1 MKALISVS
9 NKDNIVA
16 FAKTLVEKG
25 FEIVS
30 TGGTLKVLLE
40 NGITAQAI
48 SEYTGFP
55 EILDGRVK
63 TLHPKV
69 HGAILAD
76 RSNKNHIKTCK
87 DHDIE
92 CFNLVVVNLYPFEQ
106 TIADPSKKVSDAIEN
121 IDIGGPTLL
130 RAAAKNFNSTCVVV
144 NPDDYDDVLE
154 NISDKNGDVNIQLR
168 KTLATKAFLH
178 VAQYD
183 IAIAN
188 YYTNQFL
195 EGESGM
201 PDIINPV
208 LEKVADLRYGENPH
222 QNAAFYSVSS
232 RLKNKP
238 FQQLHGKELSYN
250 NIIDIASAIDIVKS
264 FTIPAAAVIKHTNPC
279 GAATGDSLKEAYQKA
294 YDADPLSAYGSIV
307 GLNRIV
313 DIKTAEL
320 MSKNFIEVIIAPD
333 FEKEAFELLSKKTS
347 LRLIKS
353 SNDDNSKENFFYRY
367 VDNSFLVQSKNE
379 LLVEDKDLE
388 IVTST
393 KPSKSDINDLMF
405 AFNLVKFVKSNAIL
419 IANNGQSLG
428 VGAGQMSRVDAVE
441 IALKKAGEKAK
452 GAVLASD
459 AFFPFK
465 DSIELAAKYG
475 IRAIIQPG
483 GSKRD
488 QESID
493 ACDENKIIMA
503 FSGSRHFLH

>member
-9 NKDNIVA
+9 NKDNIVS
-16 FAKTLVEKG
+16 FAKKLVEKG
-25 FEIVS
+25 FEIIS
-30 TGGTLKVLLE
+30 TGGTLKVLTE
-40 NGITAQAI
+40 NGINAQAI
-48 SEYTGFP
+48 SDYTGFP

-76 RSNKNHIKTCK
+76 RSNKKHLKTCE

-92 CFNLVVVNLYPFEQ
+92 CFDLIVVNLYPFEQ
-106 TIADPSKKVSDAIEN
+106 TIADPSKNITDAIEN
-121 IDIGGPTLL
+121 IDIGGPTML

-144 NPDDYDDVLE
+144 NPADYDEVLE
-154 NISDKNGDVNIQLR
+154 NINNNNAIDIKLR
-168 KTLATKAFLH
+168 KKLASKAFLH

-195 EGESGM
+195 DSESGM

-208 LEKVADLRYGENPH
+208 LEKVTDLRYGENPH
-222 QNAAFYSVSS
+222 QNAAFYAVSS
-232 RLKNKP
+232 SLNHKP
-238 FQQLHGKELSYN
+238 FEQLHGKELSYN
-250 NIIDIASAIDIVKS
+250 NIIDISAAIDIVRS
-264 FTIPAAAVIKHTNPC
+264 FSIPAAAIIKHTNPC
-279 GAATGDSLKEAYQKA
+279 GAATGDNLLEAYQKA
-294 YDADPLSAYGSIV
+294 HDADPLSAYGSIV

-313 DIKTAEL
+313 DVKTANI
-320 MSKNFIEVIIAPD
+320 MAKNFIEVIIAPGFD
-333 FEKEAFELLSKKTS
+333 KEAFELLSKKS
-347 LRLIKS
+347 ALRLIKTS
-353 SNDDNSKENFFYRY
+353 ENTNTKENYLYRY
-367 VDNSFLVQSKNE
+367 VDNSFLVQSKND
-379 LLVEDKDLE
+379 LLIQDKDLE
-388 IVTST
+388 IVTSF
-393 KPSKSDINDLMF
+393 KPTQADLNDLMF
-405 AFNLVKFVKSNAIL
+405 AFNLVKYVKSNAIL

-441 IALKKAGEKAK
+441 IALNKAGEKAR

-465 DSIELAAKYG
+465 DSIELAAQHG

-493 ACDENKIIMA
+493 ACEANKICMA